1 MSSPDESPSPLVR
14 FLDGFL
20 QERNIKWVLT
30 AGIAILLG
38 SSLMMVT
45 SHWGVLG
52 NVWKYLILLAYVGV
66 IHGAGQWS
74 YHHFVL
80 RKTGTMLM
88 ALTVLLIP
96 LSFVAWHLFLWRNL
110 PDGVGKFVGIGIA
123 TGLLELNLL
132 LATLASRQIF
142 RQLLCGSQPTFLICY
157 LTLAVAGA
165 LAPIMS
171 GLGMVASVMASLFL
185 WAVFCAGAVKV
196 NRHVFW
202 QVEEHNAPGIC
213 GFLPILLLGG
223 QFLGIFAANFAGQI
237 MLPWMGLG
245 LVLVAIP
252 VLLTADAVA
261 DVFHQRT
268 GALVRPLPW
277 SIAVPV
283 FTGTTLCAAGLGLAM
298 TQLFAPPH
306 APYALV
312 PTAALAAVV
321 MAVVARRTHLAAFV
335 WAMLAGVL
343 LAYNFSPVFFQEIAR
358 YVLDVGAHAV
368 REAKLPY
375 AFYGLTYLPLIG
387 AAMLSYR
394 FAVRFGSDLF
404 AVPLRHFSTAL
415 STLLLVASFTHPD
428 LTLYP
433 AFLVGGVMTIVF
445 ALQTVLF
452 ADRRLALPS
461 MVSWLIAT
469 SSCPSF
475 ITQVWGITLPAASP
489 LIGAALGAA
498 VLLAVGGWL
507 DPKILQIGASEP
519 LADDTTVHAVK
530 KRKPLS
536 ASMCQVLSLIATVG
550 AAATWLVRYSWPM
563 ADGLTDTGDG
573 VWTAAGVIGV
583 LLVIQA
589 LRWTDGSA
597 KSVFAPRKHV
607 FSRSEKR
614 LSAEVILPSIPR
626 WTATAVSAI
635 AYGFAVVVALNV
647 VVTWQISFSM
657 AITAATV
664 VLIGQWILDYVFTYW
679 PASRPARAF
688 RVVNRYT
695 AYGGLAALLGAV
707 FLPIFA
713 FETVFPG
720 WRSDISRVCFLFV
733 TVWAFDAAR
742 RSRIAAL
749 TFAGC
754 LGVLVL
760 CSVLWLEASEQLGF
774 GYPDASRWLPC
785 LWAAL
790 ACIAG
795 PISWWLRVRLY
806 DGPPSPS
813 ILQNLPVSTASEG
826 HRTDLKT
833 RSKHYD
839 GLQAISRPLA
849 SMIRF
854 VLLAVAAGSLLGL
867 TWPLRVAGGVAVI
880 GLLVLT
886 VHQDKVW
893 KTCALVI
900 ANWQLLVCL
909 VTMILSEPED
919 GWLGLV
925 NTGGDAVWLPVAL
938 TAMASC
944 FAWQILWKGD
954 GPIEDKIARTHQDA
968 CRALAVFGL
977 VARLGFGGLSP
988 LELVLCGATFALGFV
1003 SECRVAVTRADERR
1017 VWTAEGVV
1025 AAAIAYFAWF
1035 HAISFGRGICMFS
1048 VLFGG
1053 FVLFAISRYAA
1064 TSQRWR
1070 VFAIPFYWTAMCLP
1084 MAAATIAVARHF
1096 YYLVS
1101 ESDPAWFGVNSLAML
1116 LAAGFYFWQGLEARE
1131 TSPARHRC
1139 LLLLSASIVNAGLAL
1154 LWIDLQ
1160 VSDPQLI
1167 MIPIGASVLLLVELL
1182 RGDIPASMHDP
1193 LRYLGA
1199 LIILV
1204 SPVFNIVDGSWIA
1217 LLTLMVLSVAI
1228 MLVAIGIRVRA
1239 LVYTGTAFLFADLVA
1254 MVVRGSIDHPNLL
1267 WLAGIGCGAAVLT
1280 LGAICENNRER
1291 VLQRMR
1297 ALSSELESWN

>member
-1 MSSPDESPSPLVR
+1 
-14 FLDGFL
+14 LDGFL

-30 AGIAILLG
+30 VGIAILLG

-45 SHWGVLG
+45 SHWGALG
-52 NVWKYLILLAYVGV
+52 NVWKYLILLAHVGV
-66 IHGAGQWS
+66 IHGASQWS

-110 PDGVGKFVGIGIA
+110 PDGVGGFVGVGIA
-123 TGLLELNLL
+123 IGLLGLNLL

-171 GLGMVASVMASLFL
+171 GLGTVASVSASLFL

-261 DVFHQRT
+261 DVFQQRT
-268 GALVRPLPW
+268 GTLVRPLPW

-283 FTGTTLCAAGLGLAM
+283 FAGTALCAAGLGLAM
-298 TQLFAPPH
+298 TQMAATPH
-306 APYALV
+306 IPYALV

-321 MAVVARRTHLAAFV
+321 MAAVARRTRLTAFV

-358 YVLDVGAHAV
+358 HVLDVGAHAV
-368 REAKLPY
+368 KEKTLPY

-394 FAVRFGSDLF
+394 FAFRFGSDLF
-404 AVPLRHFSTAL
+404 AVPLRHFSIAL
-415 STLLLVASFTHPD
+415 SALLLIVSFTHPD

-433 AFLVGGVMTIVF
+433 AFLVGGVMTTVF
-445 ALQTVLF
+445 AMQTVLF
-452 ADRRLALPS
+452 ADRRLALPAT
-461 MVSWLIAT
+461 VSWLIAT
-469 SSCPSF
+469 TSCASF
-475 ITQVWGITLPAASP
+475 IAQVWGITLPGTSP
-489 LIGAALGAA
+489 LIGSALGAA
-498 VLLAVGGWL
+498 VLLAVGSWL
-507 DPKILQIGASEP
+507 DPKILQIGVSEP
-519 LADDTTVHAVK
+519 LADDAAAHAVT
-530 KRKPLS
+530 KRESLS
-536 ASMCQVLSLIATVG
+536 TSMCQVLSLIATVG

-563 ADGLTDTGDG
+563 AGCLTGDG
-573 VWTAAGVIGV
+573 VWIAAGVAGG
-583 LLVIQA
+583 LLAIHA
-589 LRWTDGSA
+589 LRWT
-597 KSVFAPRKHV
+597 
-607 FSRSEKR
+607 E
-614 LSAEVILPSIPR
+614 
-626 WTATAVSAI
+626 TAVSAI

-647 VVTWQISFSM
+647 FATWQISFSM

-664 VLIGQWILDYVFTYW
+664 VLIGQWILDYVFAYR
-679 PASRPARAF
+679 PESRPARAF
-688 RVVNRYT
+688 AVVNRYSS
-695 AYGGLAALLGAV
+695 YGGLAVLLGAI

-720 WRSDISRVCFLFV
+720 CRLDLSRVSFLFV

-749 TFAGC
+749 TVAGC
-754 LGVLVL
+754 WGVLVL
-760 CSVLWLEASEQLGF
+760 CSVLWLDASERLSF
-774 GYPDASRWLPC
+774 DYLDASRWLPC

-790 ACIAG
+790 ACFAG
-795 PISWWLRVRLY
+795 PISWWLRARLR
-806 DGPPSPS
+806 DME
-813 ILQNLPVSTASEG
+813 Q
-826 HRTDLKT
+826 RTVVAN
-833 RSKHYD
+833 HYF

-849 SMIRF
+849 SMIRI
-854 VLLAVAAGSLLGL
+854 VLLVVAAGSLLGL

-886 VHQDKVW
+886 PPQNKIW
-893 KTCALVI
+893 RTYALVI
-900 ANWQLLVCL
+900 GNWQLLLCL
-909 VTMILSEPED
+909 VTMLSSEPQD
-919 GWLGLV
+919 GWIGLL
-925 NTGGDAVWLPVAL
+925 NTGGRAIWLPVAL
-938 TAMASC
+938 AAMASTL
-944 FAWQILWKGD
+944 AWQILWKGENAD
-954 GPIEDKIARTHQDA
+954 ESRIARTHQDA
-968 CRALAVFGL
+968 CTALAVFGL
-977 VARLGFGGLSP
+977 VVPLGSGGLSP

-1003 SECRVAVTRADERR
+1003 SECWIAMTTRDERR

-1035 HAISFGRGICMFS
+1035 HAITFGRGICMFS

-1053 FVLFAISRYAA
+1053 LALFALSRYA
-1064 TSQRWR
+1064 TTRQRWS
-1070 VFAIPFYWTAMCLP
+1070 VFAIPFYRTGMCLP
-1084 MAAATIAVARHF
+1084 VVAATIAVARHF
-1096 YYLVS
+1096 YYLAS

-1116 LAAGFYFWQGLEARE
+1116 LAASFYFWQGLEARE
-1131 TSPARHRC
+1131 TSPVRHRGM
-1139 LLLLSASIVNAGLAL
+1139 LLLSAVIVNAGLAL
-1154 LWIDLQ
+1154 FWIDLQ
-1160 VSDPQLI
+1160 LSDPPLI

-1182 RGDIPASMHDP
+1182 RRDIPTSMHDP

-1204 SPVFNIVDGSWIA
+1204 SPVFNIVEGSWIA

-1228 MLVAIGIRVRA
+1228 MLAAIGIRVRA

>member
-1 MSSPDESPSPLVR
+1 
-14 FLDGFL
+14 LDGFL

-52 NVWKYLILLAYVGV
+52 SVWKYLILLAYVGV

-96 LSFVAWHLFLWRNL
+96 LSFVAGHLFLWRNQ
-110 PDGVGKFVGIGIA
+110 PDVVGEFVGIGIA
-123 TGLLELNLL
+123 IGLLALNLL

-157 LTLAVAGA
+157 LTLAVTGA

-171 GLGMVASVMASLFL
+171 ELGTVACVMASLFL

-202 QVEEHNAPGIC
+202 QVEEHNTPGIC

-237 MLPWMGLG
+237 ILPWMGLG

-268 GALVRPLPW
+268 GTLVRPLPW

-283 FTGTTLCAAGLGLAM
+283 FAGTALCAAGLGLAM
-298 TQLFAPPH
+298 TQLFTPPH
-306 APYALV
+306 VPYALV
-312 PTAALAAVV
+312 PTAALAAAV
-321 MAVVARRTHLAAFV
+321 MAVVARRTRLAAFV
-335 WAMLAGVL
+335 WAMLGGVL
-343 LAYNFSPVFFQEIAR
+343 LAYNFSPAFFQEIAR
-358 YVLDVGAHAV
+358 HVLDVGAHAV
-368 REAKLPY
+368 NEEKLPY

-387 AAMLSYR
+387 VAMLSYR
-394 FAVRFGSDLF
+394 FAARCGGELF
-404 AVPLRHFSTAL
+404 AVPLRHFSIAL
-415 STLLLVASFTHPD
+415 SALLLIASFTHPD

-433 AFLVGGVMTIVF
+433 AFLVSGVMTIVF
-445 ALQTVLF
+445 ALQTLLF
-452 ADRRLALPS
+452 ADRRLALLS
-461 MVSWLIAT
+461 IVSWLIAT
-469 SSCPSF
+469 TSCASF
-475 ITQVWGITLPAASP
+475 VTQVWGITLPGASP

-498 VLLAVGGWL
+498 VLLAVGTWL
-507 DPKILQIGASEP
+507 DPKILKIGVSEP

-530 KRKPLS
+530 RRKRPYAL
-536 ASMCQVLSLIATVG
+536 MCQATSLIATVG
-550 AAATWLVRYSWPM
+550 TAATWLVRYSWPM
-563 ADGLTDTGDG
+563 AEGLTSTSDG
-573 VWTAAGVIGV
+573 VWVAAGVVGV

-589 LRWTDGSA
+589 LRWT
-597 KSVFAPRKHV
+597 
-607 FSRSEKR
+607 E
-614 LSAEVILPSIPR
+614 
-626 WTATAVSAI
+626 TAVSAI
-635 AYGFAVVVALNV
+635 AYGFAVVVAGNV
-647 VVTWQISFSM
+647 VVIWQVSFPT

-664 VLIGQWILDYVFTYW
+664 VLIGQWTLDYVFTCW
-679 PASRPARAF
+679 PESRPARAF
-688 RVVNRYT
+688 AVVNRCT
-695 AYGGLAALLGAV
+695 AYGGLAALLAAI

-713 FETVFPG
+713 FEAVFG
-720 WRSDISRVCFLFV
+720 GCKLDLSRVAFLFV

-749 TFAGC
+749 TIAGC

-760 CSVLWLEASEQLGF
+760 CSVVWLEACERLGF
-774 GYPDASRWLPC
+774 GYLDASRWFPC
-785 LWAAL
+785 LWASL
-790 ACIAG
+790 ACFAG
-795 PISWWLRVRLY
+795 PISWWLRARLY

-813 ILQNLPVSTASEG
+813 IISNLPVSTASEG
-826 HRTDLKT
+826 HCTDLKT
-833 RSKHYD
+833 SANHRYD
-839 GLQAISRPLA
+839 LQAISRPLA

-867 TWPLRVAGGVAVI
+867 IWPLRVAGGVAVI

-886 VHQDKVW
+886 ARQDKVW
-893 KTCALVI
+893 RTCALVLG
-900 ANWQLLVCL
+900 NWQLVVCL
-909 VTMILSEPED
+909 VTMISSEPQG

-925 NTGGDAVWLPVAL
+925 NTGGQAIWLPVAL
-938 TAMASC
+938 TAMAST
-944 FAWQILWKGD
+944 FAWQILWKGE
-954 GPIEDKIARTHQDA
+954 GPRENKIVRTHQDV
-968 CRALAVFGL
+968 CRALAALGL
-977 VARLGFGGLSP
+977 LARLGSVELSP

-1003 SECRVAVTRADERR
+1003 TECWVAVTTRDERR

-1025 AAAIAYFAWF
+1025 AAAIAFFAWF
-1035 HAISFGRGICMFS
+1035 HAISFGRGISMFS

-1053 FVLFAISRYAA
+1053 FVLFALSRFA
-1064 TSQRWR
+1064 TTRQRWR
-1070 VFAIPFYWTAMCLP
+1070 VFAVPFYWTGMCLP
-1084 MAAATIAVARHF
+1084 VVAATIAVARHF
-1096 YYLVS
+1096 YYLAS
-1101 ESDPAWFGVNSLAML
+1101 ESDPAWLGVNSLAML
-1116 LAAGFYFWQGLEARE
+1116 SAAGFYFWRGLEARD
-1131 TSPARHRC
+1131 TSPAWHRG
-1139 LLLLSASIVNAGLAL
+1139 LLLLSAAIVNAGLVL
-1154 LWIDLQ
+1154 LWFDLQ
-1160 VSDPQLI
+1160 WSDPQLF
-1167 MIPIGASVLLLVELL
+1167 MIPIGASVLVLVELL
-1182 RGDIPASMHDP
+1182 RRDIPASLHDP

-1217 LLTLMVLSVAI
+1217 LLTLMLLSVAM

>member
-52 NVWKYLILLAYVGV
+52 NAWKYLILLAYVGF

-88 ALTVLLIP
+88 ALTVLLVP

-110 PDGVGKFVGIGIA
+110 PDGAGRFVGIGVAI
-123 TGLLELNLL
+123 GLLAVHFS
-132 LATLASRQIF
+132 LAALAARRIF

-165 LAPIMS
+165 VAPIMS
-171 GLGMVASVMASLFL
+171 GLGTAASVIASLFL

-202 QVEEHNAPGIC
+202 QVEEHNTPAIC
-213 GFLPILLLGG
+213 GFLPSLLLGG
-223 QFLGIFAANFAGQI
+223 QFLGIFAANFAGHI

-283 FTGTTLCAAGLGLAM
+283 FAGTALCVAGLGLAI

-312 PTAALAAVV
+312 PTAALAAAV
-321 MAVVARRTHLAAFV
+321 MAVVARRTHLAEFV

-358 YVLDVGAHAV
+358 HVLDVGANAV
-368 REAKLPY
+368 NEERLPY

-394 FAVRFGSDLF
+394 LAVRFGSDLF
-404 AVPLRHFSTAL
+404 AVPLRHFSIAL
-415 STLLLVASFTHPD
+415 SALLLVASFTHPD

-452 ADRRLALPS
+452 ADRRLALLS
-461 MVSWLIAT
+461 MASWLIAT
-469 SSCPSF
+469 TSCASF
-475 ITQVWGITLPAASP
+475 VAQVWGIPLPAASS
-489 LIGAALGAA
+489 LIGATLGAA
-498 VLLAVGGWL
+498 VLLVVGRWL
-507 DPKILQIGASEP
+507 DPKILRIGASEP
-519 LADDTTVHAVK
+519 SSV
-530 KRKPLS
+530 P
-536 ASMCQVLSLIATVG
+536 MCQVLSLVASAG
-550 AAATWLVRYSWPM
+550 AAARWLVQYSWPT
-563 ADGLTDTGDG
+563 ADGLTSTSDG
-573 VWTAAGVIGV
+573 VWIAAGVIGA
-583 LLVIQA
+583 LLAIQA
-589 LRWTDGSA
+589 LRWT
-597 KSVFAPRKHV
+597 K
-607 FSRSEKR
+607 
-614 LSAEVILPSIPR
+614 
-626 WTATAVSAI
+626 TAISAI
-635 AYGFAVVVALNV
+635 AYGFFVMVAMNV

-664 VLIGQWILDYVFTYW
+664 VLIGQWILDYIFTYW
-679 PASRPARAF
+679 PESRPARTFA
-688 RVVNRYT
+688 VVNRYT
-695 AYGGLAALLGAV
+695 AFGGLATLLGAV

-713 FETVFPG
+713 FETAFPAF
-720 WRSDISRVCFLFV
+720 RSDLSRVPFLFV

-749 TFAGC
+749 TVAGC

-760 CSVLWLEASEQLGF
+760 CSVLWLDASDGLGF
-774 GYPDASRWLPC
+774 GYPDASHWLPC

-795 PISWWLRVRLY
+795 PISWWLRAR
-806 DGPPSPS
+806 
-813 ILQNLPVSTASEG
+813 
-826 HRTDLKT
+826 HRD
-833 RSKHYD
+833 REQRVISADHRHS
-839 GLQAISRPLA
+839 LQAISPPLA
-849 SMIRF
+849 GMIRF

-867 TWPLRVAGGVAVI
+867 IWPLRVAGAVAVI

-886 VHQDKVW
+886 SRQDRIW
-893 KTCALVI
+893 RTCALVI
-900 ANWQLLVCL
+900 GNWQLLVCL
-909 VTMILSEPED
+909 VTMISSAPEE
-919 GWLGLV
+919 GWLGLIY
-925 NTGGDAVWLPVAL
+925 TGGQAIWLPVAL
-938 TAMASC
+938 SAIAST
-944 FAWQILWKGD
+944 FVWQILWRGE
-954 GPIEDKIARTHQDA
+954 GPIEDNIARTHLDA

-977 VARLGFGGLSP
+977 AARLAFGGLSP
-988 LELVLCGATFALGFV
+988 LELVVCGVTFALGFV
-1003 SECRVAVTRADERR
+1003 SECWVAVTRSDERR

-1035 HAISFGRGICMFS
+1035 HAISFGRGISMFC

-1053 FVLFAISRYAA
+1053 FVLFALSRYAT

-1070 VFAIPFYWTAMCLP
+1070 VFATPFYRTGMCLP

-1096 YYLVS
+1096 YYLAS

-1131 TSPARHRC
+1131 TSPTRHRG
-1139 LLLLSASIVNAGLAL
+1139 LLLLSAFIVNAGLGL
-1154 LWIDLQ
+1154 LWIDLR
-1160 VSDPQLI
+1160 VTDPQLI

-1182 RGDIPASMHDP
+1182 RRDIPASMHDP

-1228 MLVAIGIRVRA
+1228 MLIAIGIRVRA

-1280 LGAICENNRER
+1280 LGAVCENNREK